1 MTESDDGF
9 YISEMDFK
17 LRGEGDLF
25 GTRQSGD
32 MTFKIANLQTDIK
45 LVSTVNVDSS
55 EFIKENIKNNFENYD
70 LYAAIEEELS
80 HID

>member
-1 MTESDDGF
+1 
-9 YISEMDFK
+9 MDFK

-32 MTFKIANLQTDIK
+32 MTFKIANLSTDIK
-45 LVSTVNVDSS
+45 LVSKINVDSND
-55 EFIKENIKNNFENYD
+55 FVKENIENNFRDYP
-70 LYAAIEEELS
+70 LYYEEKQKLS